1 MKNHIYYC
9 TLRQVYTYSH
19 CCRLCTCS
27 LRVGLTVFIPESDT
41 GAVLMIMVV
50 DLYHDMCVFLCLAA
64 GFWSLVF
71 LVLTVQDYPKET
83 LLMRK
88 KKYICLIQ
96 RDKYLSGFRCQW
108 IPRASMTIIY
118 STVVVF
124 KERCIRIL
132 RLFPSRVGMES
143 LFLSWKA
150 IHL

>member
-50 DLYHDMCVFLCLAA
+50 DLYHVCVPVSSRWLLIS
-64 GFWSLVF
+64 GF
-71 LVLTVQDYPKET
+71 LVLTVQGYPKET

-108 IPRASMTIIY
+108 IPRAGITIIY
-118 STVVVF
+118 STVVDF

-132 RLFPSRVGMES
+132 RLLPTIVGMES
-143 LFLSWKA
+143 SYLSWKA

>member
-41 GAVLMIMVV
+41 GAVMMIMVV

-71 LVLTVQDYPKET
+71 SFSLSKVIP
-83 LLMRK
+83 RK
-88 KKYICLIQ
+88 PCWCERKNICLIQ

-108 IPRASMTIIY
+108 IPRAGITIIY
-118 STVVVF
+118 STVVDF

-132 RLFPSRVGMES
+132 RLLPTIVGMES
-143 LFLSWKA
+143 SY
-150 IHL
+150 

>member
-41 GAVLMIMVV
+41 GAVLMIIVV
-50 DLYHDMCVFLCLAA
+50 DLYHDVCVSVSSRWLLIS
-64 GFWSLVF
+64 GF
-71 LVLTVQDYPKET
+71 LVLTVQGYPKET

-108 IPRASMTIIY
+108 IPRAGITIIY
-118 STVVVF
+118 STVVDF

-132 RLFPSRVGMES
+132 RLLPTIVGMES
-143 LFLSWKA
+143 SYLSWKA